1 MAFAFLRR
9 WFGSG
14 VRQRPDL
21 TVVLLTRSACPLCDD
36 AHEVLLRN
44 QRIYGFALKSTSV
57 DDSPQLMQE
66 FGDWVPVVLIN
77 SVVRFRGRINEL
89 LFRRMME
96 NLENPEE

>member
-1 MAFAFLRR
+1 MGFAFLRR
-9 WFGSG
+9 WFGRR

-44 QRIYGFALKSTSV
+44 QRVYGFALESRNV
-57 DDSPQLMQE
+57 DDSPDLLQE
-66 FGDWVPVVLIN
+66 FGDWVPVVIIN
-77 SVVRFRGRINEL
+77 SVVRFRGQINEL

-96 NLENPEE
+96 NLKAPEG